1 MKRGLTAGF
10 LLLVMILWP
19 ARAKQEGIP
28 KENGARAKASIQW
41 ETVDGSRVLRLWQVE
56 GPQSWPQITVMR
68 VSNATYQ
75 KYFQDPKKFVKF
87 VNVNKFFSKDVI
99 TAGPWVTLSVGVAA
113 EVPGNDVGPD
123 WILGRADQALYAAKR
138 LGRNRV
144 ISAETMLADFA
155 RLHPKKIA
163 PPNPAR
169 TA

>member
-75 KYFQDPKKFVKF
+75 KYFHDPKKFVKF

-99 TAGPWVTLSVGVAA
+99 TAGPWVTLSSV
-113 EVPGNDVGPD
+113 EQDEDSPD
-123 WILGRADQALYAAKR
+123 WLLTLLHGKMSTMIVSALPELKM
-138 LGRNRV
+138 
-144 ISAETMLADFA
+144 E
-155 RLHPKKIA
+155 K
-163 PPNPAR
+163 
-169 TA
+169 